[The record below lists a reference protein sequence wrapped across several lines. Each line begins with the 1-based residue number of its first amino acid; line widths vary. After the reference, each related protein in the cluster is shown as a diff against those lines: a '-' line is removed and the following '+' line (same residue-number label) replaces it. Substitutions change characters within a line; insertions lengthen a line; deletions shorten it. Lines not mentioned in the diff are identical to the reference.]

1 MILNCLCREIH
12 VVFLDIKMQFC
23 VVLLHHQEYSCLFYC
38 SDLQTLVCS
47 GVLFV
52 CIYMICQLFFWN
64 GNYCNPCQLFALHT
78 WNSLSNCCFFLFH
91 SDIAMAT
98 VLLIIFF
105 TYYFVI
111 ICIFYTQLF
120 ISLQSCINKFN
131 KNHLL
136 HFEFL
141 PGILSNFKK

>member
-1 MILNCLCREIH
+1 MRRNTCCFFRIS
-12 VVFLDIKMQFC
+12 K
-23 VVLLHHQEYSCLFYC
+23 C
-38 SDLQTLVCS
+38 SF
-47 GVLFV
+47 VLFCCIIRSTHV
-52 CIYMICQLFFWN
+52 CFTVVICRHWCVLGF
-64 GNYCNPCQLFALHT
+64 YLFAYIWFVNCFSGMGIT
-78 WNSLSNCCFFLFH
+78 AIPVNSLLFTRGIHYPIVVFFLFH